1 MVTAAQPFHHP
12 REHTM
17 KSMFTMMIATLLLAS
32 GCATMDVGGE
42 DAYTG
47 NGDEG
52 FNQLFA
58 DNSPGE

>member
-1 MVTAAQPFHHP
+1 
-12 REHTM
+12 M
-17 KSMFTMMIATLLLAS
+17 KSFMLMIATLLLAS
-32 GCATMDVGGE
+32 GCATLDVGGG

-47 NGDEG
+47 NGDGG